1 MFKVKEAKL
10 HAKENVKKHYVLFV
24 LSLLL
29 AAYLG
34 SAYTSTLSGIQT
46 TDPKTVVNNVVTG
59 NTFMVKTISPDSV
72 LNELLAGKLKEG
84 KANSEELF
92 VDNENASTNIGALE
106 IGRAKGVLSGLVNN
120 ISSGK
125 FLIIVFETILSVT
138 ESQSIATAVFIILTA
153 MVILAAT
160 IFIKDTYKIAFRRVF
175 LEAYQ
180 YDKVKMSRFLFLFR
194 VKKFIKASLTI
205 FIVDIYQLLWDL
217 TIVGGFIKKYEYY
230 MVPYIIAENPDIDT
244 REVIS
249 LSRYMMYG
257 HKMECFKLELSF
269 IAYWLLGAL
278 TLGLSQILFTN
289 PVEEAVRIE
298 YYVYIRKLAKDN
310 GVSYSDKLND
320 EYLFK
325 KANKKLI
332 QETYKDVVEIMN
344 DDIDVKDLRHTG
356 LRGFIENNFGII
368 YKYDEEEDKYNVA
381 IEQEEKISE
390 YKNVLA
396 LKQYPGRLFPMPN
409 EKKNPRLEH
418 VHYLRHY
425 SIWSIVALFF
435 IFCFIGWSW
444 EVMLHIVEDGVFVNR
459 GVNHGPWL
467 PIYGTGGVMI
477 LIVLFRFRN
486 KPWLEFILSIILCGC
501 IEYFASWYME
511 MASGG
516 KKWWDYHGYFLNI
529 NGRVCAEGLL
539 VFGVAGMA
547 CVYLLAP
554 VIDNLVKKTNLKIII
569 PICWILV
576 SLFTI
581 DFIYSQFHPNTG
593 KGITDYQSA
602 YIDESNN
609 SYFIN
614 NSLITTKTKCYYYN
628 IS

>member
-10 HAKENVKKHYVLFV
+10 RAKENVKKHYVLFV

-46 TDPKTVVNNVVTG
+46 TDPKTVVNNVVSG

-72 LNELLAGKLKEG
+72 LNELLAGRLKEG

-92 VDNENASTNIGALE
+92 VDNENSSTNIGALE

-125 FLIIVFETILSVT
+125 FLVIVFETILSVT
-138 ESQSIATAVFIILTA
+138 ESESIATAVFIILTA

-194 VKKFIKASLTI
+194 VKKFIKASLTV

-217 TIVGGFIKKYEYY
+217 TIVGGIIKKYEYY

-244 REVIS
+244 KEVIS

-257 HKMECFKLELSF
+257 HKMECFKLEMSF
-269 IAYWLLGAL
+269 IAYWLVGAL

-298 YYVYIRKLAKDN
+298 YYAYVRKQAKDK
-310 GVSYSDKLND
+310 GVSYSDELND
-320 EYLFK
+320 EYLYK

-368 YKYDEEEDKYNVA
+368 YKYDDEEDKYNVA

-390 YKNVLA
+390 YKNILA

-409 EKKNPRLEH
+409 EKKDPRLEH

-425 SIWSIVALFF
+425 SIWSVVALFF
-435 IFCFIGWSW
+435 AFCFIGWSW

-477 LIVLFRFRN
+477 LVLLFRFRN
-486 KPWLEFILSIILCGC
+486 RPGLEAISAITLCGVV
-501 IEYFASWYME
+501 EYFTHWLLE
-511 MASGG
+511 VTKGT
-516 KKWWDYHGYFLNI
+516 KWWDYSGYFLNL
-529 NGRVCAEGLL
+529 NGRICAEGLL
-539 VFGVAGMA
+539 VFMLGGLAI
-547 CVYLLAP
+547 VYALAP
-554 VIDNLVKKTNLKIII
+554 IIDNYLRKVNQKRLKSICIVLLVIFVIDV
-569 PICWILV
+569 
-576 SLFTI
+576 
-581 DFIYSQFHPNTG
+581 IYSSFNPNMG
-593 KGITDYQSA
+593 EGITDYDSA
-602 YIDESNN
+602 YV
-609 SYFIN
+609 
-614 NSLITTKTKCYYYN
+614 
-628 IS
+628 ISEKEIL

>member
-368 YKYDEEEDKYNVA
+368 YKYDDEEDKYNVA

-486 KPWLEFILSIILCGC
+486 RPGLEAISALTLCGVV
-501 IEYFASWYME
+501 EYFTHWLLE
-511 MASGG
+511 VTKGT
-516 KKWWDYHGYFLNI
+516 KWWDYSGYFLNL
-529 NGRVCAEGLL
+529 NGRICAEGLL
-539 VFGVAGMA
+539 VFMLGGLAI
-547 CVYLLAP
+547 VYALAP
-554 VIDNLVKKTNLKIII
+554 VIDNYLRQVNQKRLKSICVVLLVIF
-569 PICWILV
+569 V
-576 SLFTI
+576 I
-581 DFIYSQFHPNTG
+581 DAIYSSFYPNTG
-593 KGITDYQSA
+593 EGITDYDSA
-602 YIDESNN
+602 YV
-609 SYFIN
+609 
-614 NSLITTKTKCYYYN
+614 
-628 IS
+628 ISEKEIL

>member
-1 MFKVKEAKL
+1 MFKIKEAKL
-10 HAKENVKKHYVLFV
+10 RAKENVKKHYVLFV

-34 SAYTSTLSGIQT
+34 SAYASTLSGIQT
-46 TDPKTVVNNVVTG
+46 TDPKVVVNNVVSG

-72 LNELLAGKLKEG
+72 LNELLAGRLKEG

-92 VDNENASTNIGALE
+92 ESNENATTNIGALE

-125 FLIIVFETILSVT
+125 FIVIVFETILSVT
-138 ESQSIATAVFIILTA
+138 ESESIATAIFIILTA

-180 YDKVKMSRFLFLFR
+180 YDKVKVSRFLFLFR

-217 TIVGGFIKKYEYY
+217 TIVGGIIKKYEYY
-230 MVPYIIAENPDIDT
+230 MVPYIVAENPDIDT

-257 HKMECFKLELSF
+257 HKMECFKLEMSF
-269 IAYWLLGAL
+269 IGYWILGAL
-278 TLGLSQILFTN
+278 TLGLSQILYTN
-289 PVEEAVRIE
+289 PIEEAVRIE
-298 YYVYIRKLAKDN
+298 YYAYIRQLAKDN
-310 GVSYSDKLND
+310 GASYADELND

-332 QETYKDVVEIMN
+332 QETYKDVIEIMT
-344 DDIDVKDLRHTG
+344 DDIDVRDLRHTG

-396 LKQYPGRLFPMPN
+396 LKQYPGRLFPIPN
-409 EKKNPRLEH
+409 EKRDQRLEH

-425 SIWSIVALFF
+425 SIWSIIALFF
-435 IFCFIGWSW
+435 VFCFIGWSW

-477 LIVLFRFRN
+477 LVVLFRFRN
-486 KPWLEFILSIILCGC
+486 RPGLEAISALTLCGVV
-501 IEYFASWYME
+501 EYFTHWLLE
-511 MASGG
+511 VTKGT
-516 KKWWDYHGYFLNI
+516 KWWDYSGYFLNL
-529 NGRVCAEGLL
+529 NGRICAEGLL
-539 VFGVAGMA
+539 VFMLGGLAI
-547 CVYLLAP
+547 VYALAP
-554 VIDNLVKKTNLKIII
+554 IIDNFLRQVNQKRLKYTCIVLLVIFVIDV
-569 PICWILV
+569 
-576 SLFTI
+576 
-581 DFIYSQFHPNTG
+581 IYSGFHPNMG
-593 KGITDYQSA
+593 EGITDYDSA
-602 YIDESNN
+602 YV
-609 SYFIN
+609 
-614 NSLITTKTKCYYYN
+614 ITEKDKL
-628 IS
+628 